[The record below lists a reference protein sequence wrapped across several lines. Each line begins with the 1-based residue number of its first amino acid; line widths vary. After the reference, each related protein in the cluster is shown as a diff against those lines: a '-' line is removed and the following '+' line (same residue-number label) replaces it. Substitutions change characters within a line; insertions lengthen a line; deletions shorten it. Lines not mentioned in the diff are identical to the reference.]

1 MPPTGPVAA
10 SASLGAPGLWGV
22 RLQGPLAPLCV
33 PGARQGWAACRSR
46 WGPVQLGGGRLLL
59 EPVPDVENSKCLQRA
74 TPSWSSGRAVPWP
87 PLPGRVPG
95 SRPALWCP
103 PLGSP
108 VRCAGSCAP
117 VGLLRPA
124 LPVTQPELL
133 ALLLPCVRP
142 LSAMSRVCTL
152 LSSSSGPP
160 DPTVHL
166 VPRLRHWLGLDTH
179 PDKATTRLASHEG
192 PAPPEGPAGRVL
204 S

>member
-33 PGARQGWAACRSR
+33 PGARQGWAACHSR
-46 WGPVQLGGGRLLL
+46 WGSVQLGGGRLLL

-74 TPSWSSGRAVPWP
+74 TPLRSSGRAVPWP
-87 PLPGRVPG
+87 PLPGQAPG

-108 VRCAGSCAP
+108 IRCAGSCAP

-124 LPVTQPELL
+124 LPITQPELPTV
-133 ALLLPCVRP
+133 LPCVPP
-142 LSAMSRVCTL
+142 LSAVSRVCTPL
-152 LSSSSGPP
+152 SSSGPP
-160 DPTVHL
+160 DPTAHL
-166 VPRLRHWLGLDTH
+166 VPWLHHWLGLDAH
-179 PDKATTRLASHEG
+179 ADKAAPRLAGRER
-192 PAPPEGPAGRVL
+192 PAPPA
-204 S
+204 